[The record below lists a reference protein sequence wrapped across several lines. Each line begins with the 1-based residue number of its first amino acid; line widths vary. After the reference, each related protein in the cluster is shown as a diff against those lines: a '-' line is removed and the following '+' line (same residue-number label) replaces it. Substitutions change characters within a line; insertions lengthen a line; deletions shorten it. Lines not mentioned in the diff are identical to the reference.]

1 MRKIMGRVET
11 REELFKRVF
20 AYSLT
25 KEVELEKDDET
36 KEFET
41 EYLERAYSK
50 IVENYDNI
58 VGEIA
63 TFTKGYAIDRVY
75 KVDLAI
81 LVVAVYEMK
90 FEKDIP
96 VAVSI
101 NEALNLAKKYST
113 EKSAGFINGVLANF
127 AKKD

>member
-1 MRKIMGRVET
+1 MGRVET

-25 KEVELEKDDET
+25 KEEEKEIEEENKNIEKD
-36 KEFET
+36 
-41 EYLERAYSK
+41 YLERAYNY
-50 IVENYDNI
+50 IVNNFEEI
-58 VGEIA
+58 TGEISA
-63 TFTKGYAIDRVY
+63 FTKGYQISRVY

-81 LVVAVYEMK
+81 LVVAVYEIK
-90 FEKDIP
+90 NEKEIP

-127 AKKD
+127 AKNKD